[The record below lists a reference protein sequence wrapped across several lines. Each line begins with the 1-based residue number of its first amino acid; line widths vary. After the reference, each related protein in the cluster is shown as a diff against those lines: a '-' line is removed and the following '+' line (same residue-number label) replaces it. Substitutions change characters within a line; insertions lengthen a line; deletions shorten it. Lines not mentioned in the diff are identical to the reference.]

1 MLRFETA
8 GESHGECLVA
18 TLTGLPAGVPVSV
31 AAIDREL
38 WRRQQG
44 FGRGGRM
51 KIETDQAHIVSG
63 IRHSHTIGSPIAILI
78 ENKDWKNWTEAL
90 PVEDI
95 DGAEDHKKPV
105 TRPRPGHADLAGALK
120 YNFHDSRY
128 ILERASARETAGR
141 VALGALAK
149 AFLVEFGIGVLSHV
163 IAVGEAKLE
172 RAATWEELVSLS
184 QRDEVLLGCVDSE
197 AEQRMKAVVDQAYK
211 TGDTVGGVFE
221 VVARGVP
228 PGLGSHIAW
237 DTRLDGKLAQA
248 IVSMQAV
255 KGVEVGYAAE
265 GAAAFG
271 SKVQDTIHYSREK
284 REFTRGA
291 NRAGGL
297 EGGMTNGQDVLVR
310 GMLKPISTL
319 RRPLE
324 SVDLETRDA
333 ALAAYERSDIAVVPA
348 AGVIGEAMVA
358 LVLASAMI
366 EKFGGDSLA
375 ETRRNYQGYLEQ
387 VKNF

>member
-18 TLTGLPAGVPVSV
+18 TLTGLPAGVPVSI
-31 AAIDREL
+31 ASIDREL

-95 DGAEDHKKPV
+95 AGGEEHKKPV
-105 TRPRPGHADLAGALK
+105 TRPRPGHADLAGAIK
-120 YNFHDSRY
+120 YNFHDARY

-172 RAATWEELVSLS
+172 RPATWEELVALS
-184 QRDEVLLGCVDSE
+184 QRDEVLLGCVDAA

-237 DTRLDGKLAQA
+237 DTRLDGRLAQA

-271 SKVQDTIHYSREK
+271 SKVQDTIHYSREQ

-297 EGGMTNGQDVLVR
+297 EGGMTNGQDILVR